1 MEGDCRGNGRWCRDA
16 LSFREIRFQNS
27 GKGFWNLLRCPLVTA
42 RGRLGEIE
50 SVFLDS
56 YGFFV
61 DVQDFL
67 DLRCVFGDNHSGFA
81 RNPSISRP
89 SWSVMNLN
97 QILGLRIK
105 EARKRLG
112 MSQQELGEL
121 LEVEHA
127 QIISQIESGER
138 QVKAWELARLSSV
151 LHTSIAD
158 LLKEETLAD
167 PVVLWREQPDS
178 NYQQIETEFVQQSH
192 KYDFVEKLSG
202 VRSKSQLRPAN
213 ILGERL
219 EYRDAAELANE
230 AAKTLNLGRVP
241 ATSLTKV
248 LEEDFGVKIFYRE
261 NLAGSAAS
269 AVGGF
274 GLSILMNSSEA
285 PWRRNY
291 NFAHEL
297 FHLLTWEAMPPQRLR
312 NEQGLKDKFEKL
324 ANYFASCLLLPAEC
338 VLTAVQAK
346 LSEKQISFTDLIE
359 IAREFDV
366 STEALLW
373 RLVNLRQISPDEARR
388 ALADLN
394 FRLLDRTTM
403 AERWSKPNELSD
415 RYVRLCFLCFQKEQ
429 ISRAKLAELLGISLA
444 ELRGK
449 VKALEQPA
457 REAALSVA

>member
-1 MEGDCRGNGRWCRDA
+1 
-16 LSFREIRFQNS
+16 
-27 GKGFWNLLRCPLVTA
+27 
-42 RGRLGEIE
+42 
-50 SVFLDS
+50 
-56 YGFFV
+56 
-61 DVQDFL
+61 
-67 DLRCVFGDNHSGFA
+67 
-81 RNPSISRP
+81 
-89 SWSVMNLN
+89 MNLN
-97 QILGLRIK
+97 QILGLRVK

-121 LEVEHA
+121 LGIDHA

-138 QVKAWELARLSSV
+138 QVKAWELARLSTI
-151 LHTSIAD
+151 LHTGTAD
-158 LLKEETLAD
+158 LLREDALAE
-167 PVVLWREQPDS
+167 PVVLWREQPD
-178 NYQQIETEFVQQSH
+178 NYQKIETEFVRQARN
-192 KYDFVEKLSG
+192 YDFIEKVSG
-202 VRSKSQLRPAN
+202 VRSKSQLRPADVP
-213 ILGERL
+213 GERL
-219 EYRDAAELANE
+219 DHRDAAELANE

-269 AVGGF
+269 AVGDF
-274 GLSILMNSSEA
+274 GQSILMNSSEA

-297 FHLLTWEAMPPQRLR
+297 FHLLTWNAMPPQRLR
-312 NEQGLKDKFEKL
+312 NEQSLKDKFEKL

-338 VLTAVQAK
+338 VLTAFQAK
-346 LSEKQISFTDLIE
+346 LSEKKISFADLIE

-373 RLVNLRQISPDEARR
+373 RLVNLRQIEADEVRK
-388 ALADLN
+388 ALADMN

-403 AERWSKPNELSD
+403 AERWSKPDDLSD

-429 ISRAKLAELLGISLA
+429 ISRAKLADLLGISLA

>member
-1 MEGDCRGNGRWCRDA
+1 
-16 LSFREIRFQNS
+16 
-27 GKGFWNLLRCPLVTA
+27 
-42 RGRLGEIE
+42 
-50 SVFLDS
+50 
-56 YGFFV
+56 
-61 DVQDFL
+61 
-67 DLRCVFGDNHSGFA
+67 
-81 RNPSISRP
+81 
-89 SWSVMNLN
+89 MNLN
-97 QILGLRIK
+97 QILGLRVK

-138 QVKAWELARLSSV
+138 QIKAWELARLSAI
-151 LHTSIAD
+151 LHTSVTD
-158 LLKEETLAD
+158 LLKEETLPE
-167 PVVLWREQPDS
+167 PVVLWREQPDK
-178 NYQQIETEFVQQSH
+178 NYQKIETEFVQQSRN
-192 KYDFVEKLSG
+192 YDLVEKLSG
-202 VRSKSQLRPAN
+202 VRSKSQLRPAD
-213 ILGERL
+213 IPGEKL
-219 EYRDAAELANE
+219 DYREAAELANE
-230 AAKTLNLGRVP
+230 AAKALNLGRVP

-269 AVGGF
+269 AVGDF
-274 GLSILMNSSEA
+274 GQSILMNSSEA

-297 FHLLTWEAMPPQRLR
+297 FHLLTWNAMPPDRLR
-312 NEQGLKDKFEKL
+312 KEQNLKEKFEKL

-338 VLTAVQAK
+338 VLTAFQAK
-346 LSEKQISFTDLIE
+346 LNEKKISFADLIE

-373 RLVNLRQISPDEARR
+373 RLVNLRQIDREEVRKAQ
-388 ALADLN
+388 ADLN
-394 FRLLDRTTM
+394 FRMLDRTTM
-403 AERWSKPNELSD
+403 AERWSKPEDLSD

-449 VKALEQPA
+449 VKELEQPTS
-457 REAALSVA
+457 EAALSVA